1 MQTNFTEKQL
11 ENPRNKAAD
20 EIIRKC
26 VHCGLCTASCSSYVL
41 TGDERDSPRG
51 RIYMIKDMFER
62 DVKPDAEVT
71 KHLDRCLSCLS
82 CMTACPSH
90 VDYMHLIDLARPFL
104 EQHNKRPVRQ
114 QMLRNFLA
122 RLMPDPVLFGTV
134 LNLAVSTRPLHK
146 LFKTLAA
153 KLGIPEAVTMLEMV
167 PKHIPSGGKLSAPGV
182 HRAKGRQLAR
192 VALLPG
198 CVQKVLR
205 PSINDAA
212 VRIMTAHGVEVVV
225 PRGAGCC
232 GALEHHLGRKPRA
245 IKQAKRTVDAISEV
259 LRHHT
264 LDAIV
269 ITASGCGTQVK
280 DYGHLLKDEPGYAK
294 RAEKVAGLARDISE
308 ILDGLELTAPVQ
320 WNDLK
325 VAYHSACSMQHGQQL
340 HHEPYEILKQAGY
353 DVVHI
358 PESHLCC
365 GSAGVYNILQPDI
378 ARGLRDRKVKNILS
392 VAPDIVAT
400 GNIGCM
406 TQLQPVLDV
415 PVVHT
420 VELVDWSIGGPCP
433 DELKHLEVRT
443 HKVSDL

>member
-325 VAYHSACSMQHGQQL
+325 V
-340 HHEPYEILKQAGY
+340 PYEVLKQAGY